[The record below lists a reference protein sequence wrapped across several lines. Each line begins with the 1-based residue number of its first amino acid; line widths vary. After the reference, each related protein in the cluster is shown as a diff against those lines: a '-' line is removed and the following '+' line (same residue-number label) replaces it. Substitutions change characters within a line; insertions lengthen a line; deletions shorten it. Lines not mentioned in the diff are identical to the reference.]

1 MAGLRRRTF
10 VSKSLVSAAAACVG
24 VLTAACSPGSEGTVP
39 AGEESPAGGPGEGAV
54 QRHKYHYGEDP
65 SQFGELYLPELPD
78 GGARRGVVVVI
89 HGGYW
94 RSQYG
99 AELGE
104 PLAKDLAAHGMAA
117 WNLEYRR
124 AGNGGGWPNTFADV
138 LAGIDKLADLAAD
151 HSLDLDRV
159 VALGHSAGGHLAVWA
174 AGRARL
180 AQLGLPDA
188 DRQVLRDS
196 GTGAV
201 RLAGVV
207 SQSGLLNLAEAEKLD
222 LSNGAVSNLLGG
234 SSSKYPLRLRYADP
248 MTAIPLD
255 VPVHVVHGAADTTVP
270 LSQSESYASAAGA
283 AGMTVRLTKVPGD
296 HYDLIDPKAAAYREC
311 RELVRQLLG

>member
-1 MAGLRRRTF
+1 
-10 VSKSLVSAAAACVG
+10 
-24 VLTAACSPGSEGTVP
+24 
-39 AGEESPAGGPGEGAV
+39 V
-54 QRHKYHYGEDP
+54 QRHKYQYGEDP
-65 SQFGELYLPELPD
+65 SQWGELYLPEMPD
-78 GGARRGVVVVI
+78 GGAHRGVVVVI

-104 PLAKDLAAHGMAA
+104 PLARDLAAHGIAA

-138 LAGIDKLADLAAD
+138 LAGIDKLADLAAG
-151 HSLDLDRV
+151 HSLNLDRV

-174 AGRARL
+174 AGRDRL

-188 DRQVLRDS
+188 DRQVPRHD
-196 GTGAV
+196 GAGAV
-201 RLAGVV
+201 RLTGVV

-222 LSNGAVSNLLGG
+222 LSNGAVCNLLGG
-234 SSSKYPLRLRYADP
+234 SPSKYPLRLRYADP

-255 VPVHVVHGAADTTVP
+255 IPVHVVHAVGDGDVP
-270 LSQSESYASAAGA
+270 LSQSESYAAAASAAG
-283 AGMTVRLTKVPGD
+283 MSVRLTKVPGD
-296 HYDLIDPKAAAYREC
+296 HYDLIDPRSTAYRQC
-311 RELVRQLLG
+311 REMARNLLG